1 MHIFHITNT
10 KTWAESKKQSEYMG
24 DSLADEGFIHCC
36 SSEQVA
42 GVLKNWF
49 EGKAD
54 LILLGIDVQL
64 LRSPII
70 YENLEGGEELFPHI
84 YGPINTD
91 AVFNAKKI

>member
-1 MHIFHITNT
+1 MHIFHITDE
-10 KTWAESKKQSEYMG
+10 KTWAESKKKSEYRG
-24 DSLADEGFIHCC
+24 DSLAAEGFIHCC
-36 SSEQVA
+36 SFEQVA
-42 GVLKNWF
+42 GVLKKWF

-84 YGPINTD
+84 YGPINND
-91 AVFNAKKI
+91 AVINAKKI